1 MLQLRFTLLAFGVAL
16 GLFLG
21 MLLFLEL
28 GRRLGLRQARKHG
41 TEARAGVGV
50 VDGSVYALLA
60 LLIGFTFSGAAGRF
74 EQRQQLIAAESNVAG
89 TAWQRIALLPPAQQ
103 AAIRDGLR
111 GYMDALIAWYAAGVG
126 SVMTV
131 REPAAVTRAQ
141 DEMWSRSVAAC
152 LAPGGDPARM
162 LLLPAL
168 NELFGAV
175 EQERMARRIHLPRVI
190 FAMLGIAALAAALFA
205 GYGMASGGARNWIY
219 IIGIAATVSVAV
231 YVILE
236 LEYPRLGLFRVNEMD
251 QALIELRETMR

>member
-1 MLQLRFTLLAFGVAL
+1 MRHLRFTLVAVGVAL
-16 GLFLG
+16 GLFLA
-21 MLLFLEL
+21 MLLFVEL
-28 GRRLGLRQARKHG
+28 GRRLGLRQAKKHG
-41 TEARAGVGV
+41 NEARAGVGV

-89 TAWQRIALLPPAQQ
+89 TAWQRIALLPPGQQ
-103 AAIRDGLR
+103 VAIRDALR
-111 GYMDALIAWYAAGVG
+111 GYVDALIGWYAEAVG
-126 SVMTV
+126 PVMTV

-141 DEMWSRSVAAC
+141 DEVWSRSVAAC

-175 EQERMARRIHLPRVI
+175 EQERMARRIHPPRVI

-205 GYGMASGGARNWIY
+205 GYGMASGKARNWMY
-219 IIGIAATVSVAV
+219 IIGVAATVSVAV